1 MSPPEQHAWIDAS
14 AGIAGDM
21 LLGALVDAGADL
33 EVVQRS
39 IDTVIPDAV
48 RLETEIVTRAG
59 LRALKINIRVLIED
73 PPHRTWRSIRDLLA
87 SAELPTPVRDSAS
100 AVFARLAGAEANVHG
115 VPAETVH
122 FHEVGALDSIA
133 DVVGVCAAFHVI
145 GAMSISA
152 GVVSLGSGAR
162 SSSHGEIPV
171 PVPAVTD
178 LARGWRVQAGGRGE
192 LTTPTG
198 MALLATLAGEQT
210 ELPAME
216 LGAVGVGAGTAD
228 PAGRANVTR
237 VLLGSV
243 SAHRTDSA
251 DQAVLLEANI
261 DDLDPRLWPGILT
274 RLLTAGAL
282 DAWLVPILMKKG
294 RPAHTLCALA
304 RPDAVAALRDIILSE
319 TSTLGVRHHGVSRLA
334 LPRAWIDVE
343 IGSGTVPVKIG
354 YRDGVIVQVT
364 PEFDAVA
371 AYAAEHGEAEHSIMQ
386 RTLVAAATLGIKQ
399 GAAIPSSVP

>member
-1 MSPPEQHAWIDAS
+1 MSPPEIHAWIDAS

-39 IDTVIPDAV
+39 IDTVVPDAV
-48 RLETEIVTRAG
+48 RLETETVTRAG
-59 LRALKINIRVLIED
+59 LRALKINIRVLVDD

-100 AVFARLAGAEANVHG
+100 AVFARLADAEAHVHD

-145 GAMSISA
+145 GAMSVSA
-152 GVVSLGSGAR
+152 GVVSLGSGVT
-162 SSSHGEIPV
+162 SSSHGEIAV
-171 PVPAVTD
+171 PVPAVTH

-216 LGAVGVGAGTAD
+216 LAAVGVGAGTAD
-228 PAGRANVTR
+228 RPGRANVTR

-243 SAHRTDSA
+243 SAQPNDSA
-251 DQAVLLEANI
+251 DQAVC
-261 DDLDPRLWPGILT
+261 W
-274 RLLTAGAL
+274 
-282 DAWLVPILMKKG
+282 
-294 RPAHTLCALA
+294 RP
-304 RPDAVAALRDIILSE
+304 
-319 TSTLGVRHHGVSRLA
+319 TSTILIRDCGLA
-334 LPRAWIDVE
+334 
-343 IGSGTVPVKIG
+343 S
-354 YRDGVIVQVT
+354 
-364 PEFDAVA
+364 
-371 AYAAEHGEAEHSIMQ
+371 
-386 RTLVAAATLGIKQ
+386 
-399 GAAIPSSVP
+399 

>member
-216 LGAVGVGAGTAD
+216 LSAVGVGAGTAD

-251 DQAVLLEANI
+251 DQAVVLEANI